1 MTITL
6 LATALAVT
14 IATPAKITTID
25 TGKGKEPTQLAW
37 SPDGTQLFVQT
48 SERDVQGM
56 AVRHRYFTLSV
67 AEPALKSADAPPAWA
82 TEYWAWKSGQHAP
95 GANAFAIDVKQ
106 GQQKLSATASPM
118 GGDLARGGVD
128 PGGTGGT
135 SAGDAAAARAQQ
147 QTQNTVSLTVKG
159 ENVGEFVGQQF
170 LPGYTFGWSPQAL
183 GMIVYAN
190 QSGRL
195 AVMDEAGHKQQV
207 DSTKDVI
214 LPAWSTDGSKIAFLQ
229 KAGKNKYDLF
239 IASVTP

>member
-6 LATALAVT
+6 LAAVLAVT

-25 TGKGKEPTQLAW
+25 SGKGREPTQLAW
-37 SPDGTQLFVQT
+37 SSDGSQLFLQT
-48 SERDVQGM
+48 SERDAQGM
-56 AVRHRYFTLSV
+56 AVKHRYFTVSV

-95 GANAFAIDVKQ
+95 GSKAFGIDVKQ
-106 GQQKLSATASPM
+106 GQQKLSATATPM
-118 GGDLARGGVD
+118 GGDLARGGAD

-135 SAGDAAAARAQQ
+135 AAGDVASARAQT
-147 QTQNTVSLTVKG
+147 QTQNMVSLTVKG

-170 LPGYTFGWSPQAL
+170 LPGYTFGWSPQSI

-190 QSGRL
+190 QSGHL
-195 AVMDEAGHKQQV
+195 AVMDQDGHKQQIE
-207 DSTKDVI
+207 STKDVI
-214 LPAWSTDGSKIAFLQ
+214 LPAWSSDGSKIAFLQ

-239 IASVTP
+239 IAGVTQ

>member
-37 SPDGTQLFVQT
+37 SSDGGPLFVQT
-48 SERDVQGM
+48 SERDAQGM
-56 AVRHRYFTLSV
+56 TVHPRFFTLTV
-67 AEPALKSADAPPAWA
+67 AEPALKPADAPPPWA
-82 TEYWAWKSGQHAP
+82 TEYWVWKSAQYAP
-95 GANAFAIDVKQ
+95 GSKTFGVDVKQ
-106 GQQKLSATASPM
+106 GQQRLSATATPM
-118 GGDLARGGVD
+118 GGDLARGGAD
-128 PGGTGGT
+128 PGGSGGT
-135 SAGDAAAARAQQ
+135 AAGDVAAARAQQ

-159 ENVGEFVGQQF
+159 ESVGEFVGQQF
-170 LPGYTFGWSPQAL
+170 LPGYTFGWSPQAI
-183 GMIVYAN
+183 GMIAYAN
-190 QSGRL
+190 QSGHL
-195 AVMDEAGHKQQV
+195 AVMDQEGHRQQV

-214 LPAWSTDGSKIAFLQ
+214 LPAWSPDGSKIAFLQ